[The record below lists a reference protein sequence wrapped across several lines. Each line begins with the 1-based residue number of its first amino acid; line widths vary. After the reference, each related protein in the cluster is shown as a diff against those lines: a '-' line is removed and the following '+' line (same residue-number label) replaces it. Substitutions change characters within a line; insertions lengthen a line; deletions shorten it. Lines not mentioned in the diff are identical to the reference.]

1 MVATA
6 EHSAWPG
13 GCRLPGPV
21 RQPVGPARE
30 EPGAAPGA
38 RCAVAA
44 GPEAASGDRAQVRG
58 WRDRQVAG
66 DAGGRGTGG
75 PADRRCHS
83 GVLPQADL
91 RAVSTCHVPED
102 FPDISGSGAAL
113 SGGSGRPRALA
124 GGPAGPPGMPPA
136 GTGRAAPAAMS
147 GSTRR
152 GAAATSP
159 APRPPGA
166 PPGPA
171 RVRMR
176 RGARPAA
183 GDSGSGRLA
192 WPARRV
198 GGTWGRGHRSSPQGA
213 NGAATSHSEV
223 TALGLFSSSKMGQ
236 APWPGAPTRK
246 FWWGGSQAP

>member
-30 EPGAAPGA
+30 EPPAPAVLWPPAQKLLLGIEHRYEGGETGRSRGTLGAQE
-38 RCAVAA
+38 R
-44 GPEAASGDRAQVRG
+44 GDRQTG
-58 WRDRQVAG
+58 VA
-66 DAGGRGTGG
+66 T
-75 PADRRCHS
+75 S
-83 GVLPQADL
+83 GVLPQAAL

-102 FPDISGSGAAL
+102 FPDILGSGAAP

-124 GGPAGPPGMPPA
+124 GGPAGPPGMPPT

-166 PPGPA
+166 PPGPV

-183 GDSGSGRLA
+183 GDSGSGLLA